1 MTAETVDQLST
12 AELEAILARKKAA
25 EKAKKEQAR
34 KAYEANRDS
43 LISHLI
49 AKAREVEEE
58 LKAFK
63 EMVHKAMDEQAIAL
77 GEYGGIRSNSK
88 GGFSIT
94 SSCGNLRVTRR
105 LDTVPQ
111 WDERGEK
118 AISLIKEFL
127 GDTVKKR
134 DKKLFGILIS
144 FLERNKAGDLEYAK
158 VYMLLQHEDKYTD
171 ERWVEGLSL
180 LKESYHLMLKGFA
193 YELKVKDH
201 YGKWQTLN
209 LNFSAA

>member
-1 MTAETVDQLST
+1 MTAETVEQLST

-34 KAYEANRDS
+34 KAYESNRDS
-43 LISHLI
+43 LINHLI
-49 AKAREVEEE
+49 AKARDVEAE
-58 LKAFK
+58 LKDFK
-63 EMVHKAMDEQAIAL
+63 KMVHKAMDEQAIAL

-94 SSCGNLRVTRR
+94 SGCGNYRVTRR

-118 AISLIKEFL
+118 AISLIKDFL
-127 GDTVKKR
+127 TDTVKKR

-144 FLERNKAGDLEYAK
+144 FLERNKSGDLEYAK
-158 VYMLLQHEDKYTD
+158 VYMLLQHEDKYND
-171 ERWVEGLSL
+171 PRWVEGLSL

-193 YELKVKDH
+193 YELKVKDGF
-201 YGKWQTLN
+201 GKWQTLN